1 MEENITI
8 TTDTS
13 RVCRTNLNRA
23 LKDGQFDV
31 QKLFELLEL
40 DLNLIARNIE
50 FAAQEKD
57 DTIATKTITS
67 VASKLWYI
75 YNLMKEN

>member
-1 MEENITI
+1 MEDITVSTNIG
-8 TTDTS
+8 